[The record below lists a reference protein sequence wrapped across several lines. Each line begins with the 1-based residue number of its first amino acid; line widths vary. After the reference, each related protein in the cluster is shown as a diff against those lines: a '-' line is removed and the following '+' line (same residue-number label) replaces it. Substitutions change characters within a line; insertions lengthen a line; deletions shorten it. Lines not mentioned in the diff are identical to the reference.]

1 MFPPDPSLPIPAP
14 LPLCPQPPT
23 PGPCY
28 NPGAMLPDEPQLI
41 SASQA
46 GDLQAFNMLVE
57 HYQNRLYA
65 LAYRMLGD
73 PEAAADATQDAFLA
87 AYRNIR
93 RYRGGSFIAWL
104 LRIATNACYDQ
115 LRTRKRRPQISLD
128 AVEPDADEAPRQ
140 FTDSGESP
148 DERILRDE
156 LAREI
161 ERRLQELPDDQRL
174 AVILSDIQGYSYDE
188 IAAATGWPLGTV
200 KSRLSRGRTH
210 LRDALR
216 AGELLPAYY
225 RLGSRNE

>member
-1 MFPPDPSLPIPAP
+1 
-14 LPLCPQPPT
+14 
-23 PGPCY
+23 
-28 NPGAMLPDEPQLI
+28 MLPDEPQLI

-115 LRTRKRRPQISLD
+115 LRARKRRPQISLD

>member
-1 MFPPDPSLPIPAP
+1 
-14 LPLCPQPPT
+14 
-23 PGPCY
+23 
-28 NPGAMLPDEPQLI
+28 MLPDEPQLI
-41 SASQA
+41 SASQE

-87 AYRNIR
+87 VYRNIR

-115 LRTRKRRPQISLD
+115 LRARKRRPQISLD
-128 AVEPDADEAPRQ
+128 AVETDADEAPRQ

>member
-1 MFPPDPSLPIPAP
+1 
-14 LPLCPQPPT
+14 
-23 PGPCY
+23 
-28 NPGAMLPDEPQLI
+28 MLPDEPQLI
-41 SASQA
+41 SASQE

-115 LRTRKRRPQISLD
+115 LRARKRRPQISLD

>member
-1 MFPPDPSLPIPAP
+1 
-14 LPLCPQPPT
+14 
-23 PGPCY
+23 
-28 NPGAMLPDEPQLI
+28 
-41 SASQA
+41 
-46 GDLQAFNMLVE
+46 
-57 HYQNRLYA
+57 
-65 LAYRMLGD
+65 MLGD
-73 PEAAADATQDAFLA
+73 PESAADTTQDTFLA

-115 LRTRKRRPQISLD
+115 LRARKRRPQISLD

-200 KSRLSRGRTH
+200 KSRISRGRTH
-210 LRDALR
+210 LREALR
-216 AGELLPAYY
+216 AGELLPAHY
-225 RLGSRNE
+225 RLGSRTE